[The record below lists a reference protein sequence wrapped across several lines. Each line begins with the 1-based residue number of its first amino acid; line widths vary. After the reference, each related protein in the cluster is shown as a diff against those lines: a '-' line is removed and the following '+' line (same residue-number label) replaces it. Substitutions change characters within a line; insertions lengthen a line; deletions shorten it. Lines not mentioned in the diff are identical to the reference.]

1 MATLFRVGRGW
12 LGVFAVVAVAL
23 VAAAAL
29 AVSHRGGNSPA
40 TPKPGS
46 AGQSQRY
53 GDDADLMRRLER
65 KKLVKRSQ

>member
-12 LGVFAVVAVAL
+12 LGIFAVVAVAL
-23 VAAAAL
+23 VAAAAVAAL
-29 AVSHRGGNSPA
+29 RHGGRPPA

-46 AGQSQRY
+46 AEQSQRY

-65 KKLVKRSQ
+65 KKLVQRSQ